1 MAYSALIPL
10 GSVHEQ
16 QKWSDQLLH
25 EYLNLNV
32 FRPFMRFGALTD
44 NAMTGDGDPQSGVIS
59 VVDYLGAKQGTKV
72 NIPLRRAL
80 KNAGVEDDQVL
91 EGQEEEMV
99 FDNESLTIKL
109 IRHATIIR
117 NRVMSEQ
124 RSAFDIF
131 SEARPALQDW
141 LEEKMR
147 SDIITS
153 MTDVTRGRVQSRYL
167 YGAVDSNWN
176 STHATA
182 LGNVDSTN
190 DKLTVKTIKKLKDK
204 AKAGDT
210 ANGIGKVRPARFEM
224 GNGAVKKQY
233 VLFIG
238 TRLRR
243 HLEEDAQFQSM
254 QYRDRTTGES
264 MAPRYVDT
272 SSFVGVV
279 DGVFVYEIEE
289 FPVYSAVGASS
300 IDVGHA
306 ILAGAQSVVVCYGQ
320 RPAFAQKEFDY
331 GAQIGVAVSELR
343 GVSKLVF
350 NSADYGLVNGFFAA
364 HEV

>member
-1 MAYSALIPL
+1 MANSALIPF

-16 QKWSDQLLH
+16 QQWSDQLLH

-32 FRPFMRFGALTD
+32 FRPFMRFGMLTD
-44 NAMTGDGDPQSGVIS
+44 NAMTGDNDPQSGVIA
-59 VVDYLGAKQGTKV
+59 VVDYLGAKQGTKI

-80 KNAGVEDDQVL
+80 RNAGVTDDQVL

-99 FDNESLTIKL
+99 FDNESLSISL

-124 RSAFDIF
+124 RAAFDIF
-131 SEARPALQDW
+131 NEARPSLQDW

-147 SDIITS
+147 SDIITA
-153 MTDVTRGRVQSRYL
+153 MTDVTRGRVQARYL
-167 YGAVDSNWN
+167 YGASESNWN
-176 STHATA
+176 ATHATA

-190 DKLTVKTIKKLKDK
+190 DKLTVKAIKKMKDK

-210 ANGIGKVRPARFEM
+210 ANGVGKVRPARFEM
-224 GNGAVKKQY
+224 SSGATKKQY
-233 VLFIG
+233 VLFVG

-243 HLEEDAQFQSM
+243 HLEEDAQFQNM
-254 QYRDRTTGES
+254 QFRNQTNGEAY
-264 MAPRYVDT
+264 APRFVDT
-272 SSFVGVV
+272 SSFVGMV

-289 FPVYSAVGASS
+289 FPVYSGVGAST

-306 ILAGAQSVVVCYGQ
+306 ILSGAQSVVVCYGQ

-343 GVSKLVF
+343 GVSKLVY

-364 HEV
+364 NEI